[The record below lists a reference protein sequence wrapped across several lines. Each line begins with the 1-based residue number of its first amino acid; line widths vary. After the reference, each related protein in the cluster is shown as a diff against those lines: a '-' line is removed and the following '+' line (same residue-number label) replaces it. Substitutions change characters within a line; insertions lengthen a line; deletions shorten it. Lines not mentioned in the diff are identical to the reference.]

1 MFKKKPKYDPMT
13 MAFMNLPQTK
23 EQAQSGNYVNPDA
36 YETSIGSAFSTLGTI
51 LKLLIFIPFL
61 PIIIPIKVFKAMLGD

>member
-23 EQAQSGNYVNPDA
+23 EQAKSGNYRNPEA
-36 YETSIGSAFSTLGTI
+36 YETGVESAFSTLGTI
-51 LKLLIFIPFL
+51 LKLLICIPFL
-61 PIIIPIKVFKAMLGD
+61 PIIIPIIILKAMLGD

>member
-23 EQAQSGNYVNPDA
+23 EQARSGNYRNPDA
-36 YETSIGSAFSTLGTI
+36 YESGIGSFFSGLGT
-51 LKLLIFIPFL
+51 LFKLLICIPFL
-61 PIIIPIKVFKAMLGD
+61 PIIIPIIIFKAMLGD